1 MVDKPNMD
9 PKIGGPSGP
18 QPSTPPKGSEA
29 KANGSGWNPPPLSWL
44 GMKFDEAQTKKLWNM
59 ITQNICN
66 QINADKQKA
75 IEAIRKMNPDHEDDD

>member
-9 PKIGGPSGP
+9 PKIGHTSS
-18 QPSTPPKGSEA
+18 QPPAPPKGTEA
-29 KANGSGWNPPPLSWL
+29 KGSGWNPPPMTWL
-44 GMKFDEAQTKKLWNM
+44 GMKFDEEQTKKLWNI

-75 IEAIRKMNPDHEDDD
+75 IAAIRKMNPEHADDD